1 MKLRMALC
9 LFGQPRTMEFCAPS
23 LKKLLLNVYHPDVFI
38 CSTEQMNVMKKLYN
52 PVNIKIYSEDEI
64 YNEIRKRKYR
74 QPDVVPIPGW
84 PQMCINPGRELNY
97 MWQGMKC
104 KEMIADYESKYGI
117 YDVIITTRPDIK
129 FLYIQ
134 PITKPIEDCFYVPK
148 IDAHQWEAD
157 ENGIHWHLG
166 YSAHMWWSS
175 SKVAQILLDGWNY
188 CDEHTKETGI
198 WNGEVRVKWIC
209 DKNNIK
215 EVLTDVTHMII
226 KGDKDHPR
234 SCSLAYGKEL
244 SATHY
249 PEYLSPP
256 LPKSGHIP
264 VPQYVWGGEPKPVKQ
279 YFDHPKKESRI
290 HRLRREGHNKYR
302 ST

>member
-23 LKKLLLNVYHPDVFI
+23 LKKLLLDVYHPDVFI
-38 CSTEQMNVMKKLYN
+38 CSTEQIDVMKKLYN
-52 PVNIKIYSEDEI
+52 PVKIETYSEDEI
-64 YNEIRKRKYR
+64 YKRMGDRKYKY
-74 QPDVVPIPGW
+74 VELVPIPGW
-84 PQMCINPGRELNY
+84 PQMWINPRRELNY

-104 KEMIADYESKYGI
+104 KEMIAKYEMEHGI
-117 YDVIITTRPDIK
+117 YDVVVATRFDVK

-134 PITKPIEDCFYVPK
+134 PITTPIKNCLYIPK

-157 ENGIHWHLG
+157 KDGIHWHLG

-175 SKVAQILLDGWNY
+175 SKVAQILLDGYNY
-188 CDEHTKETGI
+188 CDEHTEETGI
-198 WNGEVRVKWIC
+198 WNGEARLKWVC

-249 PEYLSPP
+249 PEYLSLP
-256 LPKSGHIP
+256 LPKNGHIP
-264 VPQYVWGGEPKPVKQ
+264 VPQYVWGGEPKPVKP
-279 YFDHPKKESRI
+279 YFTHPIKESRFKT
-290 HRLRREGHNKYR
+290 LRREKHNR
-302 ST
+302 IR